1 MNNKQWLTI
10 KSTGLRFTP
19 PVTSG
24 VMQNKEK
31 TMYALL
37 LNWNL
42 SQKPKE
48 IFQTLREYIANES
61 WKRYENKKGLVQK
74 IWYSNEETGQF
85 GGIYLWETKE
95 AMEEEI
101 RTMYRVKAMTGID
114 PTITRLTVEAIQEG
128 THSVQKLTSIGLAWG
143 KQ

>member
-1 MNNKQWLTI
+1 
-10 KSTGLRFTP
+10 
-19 PVTSG
+19 
-24 VMQNKEK
+24 
-31 TMYALL
+31 MYALI
-37 LNWNL
+37 LNWDL

-48 IFQTLREYIANES
+48 IFQILREYIANES
-61 WKRYENKKGLVQK
+61 WKRYENKKGLAQK
-74 IWYSNEETGQF
+74 VWYSNSETGQF

-128 THSVQKLTSIGLAWG
+128 KHSIQKLTSVGLAWG

>member
-1 MNNKQWLTI
+1 M
-10 KSTGLRFTP
+10 F
-19 PVTSG
+19 
-24 VMQNKEK
+24 
-31 TMYALL
+31 
-37 LNWNL
+37 
-42 SQKPKE
+42 QK
-48 IFQTLREYIANES
+48 
-61 WKRYENKKGLVQK
+61 V
-74 IWYSNEETGQF
+74 WYSNEETRQF

-128 THSVQKLTSIGLAWG
+128 THSVQKLTSIGLAWE